1 MQFSKNKHSNSVK
14 YLIYKEKKRQFLYLL
29 FELVIPTRLRNAK
42 ALLVALA
49 SNFAV
54 VAVAPLLNKMLQR
67 ACR

>member
-1 MQFSKNKHSNSVK
+1 M
-14 YLIYKEKKRQFLYLL
+14 
-29 FELVIPTRLRNAK
+29 VIPTRLRNAK